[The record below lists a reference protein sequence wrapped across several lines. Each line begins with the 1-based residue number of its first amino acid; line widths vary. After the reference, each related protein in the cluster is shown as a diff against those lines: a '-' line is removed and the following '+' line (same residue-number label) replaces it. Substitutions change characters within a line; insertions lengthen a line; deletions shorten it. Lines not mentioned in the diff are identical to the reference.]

1 MCGCGGFRLREF
13 VDLGF
18 KTFQKK
24 SYGSKEKEK
33 KVINRCVCVCVCV
46 NSEQKCEHLSV
57 SVSER
62 ERERE
67 FY

>member
-1 MCGCGGFRLREF
+1 MCGYGGFRLREF

-33 KVINRCVCVCVCV
+33 KVINRCVCVCV
-46 NSEQKCEHLSV
+46 NSEQKCEHL
-57 SVSER
+57 
-62 ERERE
+62 
-67 FY
+67 